1 MIVKH
6 RQFQTKL
13 YGKTDAFSFFIVR
26 MQYQDSNIPTI
37 NFYPTAGF
45 EILRLARKISSK
57 EKFHNL
63 FTTLLRK
70 MHGQGC

>member
-1 MIVKH
+1 
-6 RQFQTKL
+6 
-13 YGKTDAFSFFIVR
+13 

-37 NFYPTAGF
+37 NFYATAAF
-45 EILRLARKISSK
+45 EILRLARKISWK
-57 EKFHNL
+57 GKFHNL